1 MAHFAELDESN
12 VVTRVIVVHNN
23 ELKGANGVE
32 YEEKGIDFCESLYGH
47 RNWAQTSYNN
57 NFKKQFA
64 GVGYTYD
71 SDKDVFIEPSPHP
84 SWTLNESLDWVAP
97 VEKPDESGLVENQ
110 YYAWY
115 EDSQTWE
122 IENSPINDDTE

>member
-1 MAHFAELDESN
+1 MAHFAEIDEN
-12 VVTRVIVVHNN
+12 NIVTKVIVVNN
-23 ELKGANGVE
+23 EVILDAGGIE
-32 YEEKGIDFCESLYGH
+32 SEEIGIDFCESLYGH

-64 GVGYTYD
+64 GIGFTYD
-71 SDKDVFIEPSPHP
+71 SDKDVFIEPSPHS
-84 SWTLNESLDWVAP
+84 SWTLNENSDWAAP
-97 VEKPDESGLVENQ
+97 VEKPDESGLAENQ

-122 IENSPINDDTE
+122 IENGPLNNDTE

>member
-1 MAHFAELDESN
+1 MAHFAEIDEN
-12 VVTRVIVVHNN
+12 NIVTKVIVVNN
-23 ELKGANGVE
+23 EVILDAGE
-32 YEEKGIDFCESLYGH
+32 IESEEIGIDFCESLYGH

-64 GVGYTYD
+64 GIGFTYD
-71 SDKDVFIEPSPHP
+71 SDKDVFIEPSPHS
-84 SWTLNESLDWVAP
+84 SWTLNENSDWAAP
-97 VEKPDESGLVENQ
+97 VEKPDESGLAENQ

-122 IENSPINDDTE
+122 IENGPLNNDTE